1 MSEELLNRPCVR
13 VSVRVD
19 GKIVNHGTGTLVK
32 GINGFFV
39 ITAYHCLFGEDDQ
52 LVDCGIENFDVER
65 QETFNSPFQQI
76 TVNEVIASDKQ
87 EDWAVLKVEYDDTD
101 NPFPEILTSDSFKL
115 DTPVQFTGFQALN
128 KEEARRFKSRVLNGI
143 TRNEFR
149 ITLADQDNFQGGA
162 DDAKGLSGSGAFV
175 LHDRRLYLLGIL
187 KNVKGDEASNNDI
200 KCCPM
205 TKMIDL
211 IGLESIDI
219 SNDTFGDDWGSDM
232 FGKLDISDI
241 RNLEDKIKAV
251 NSTISDRR
259 INRFCRDL
267 ALGKAELSNL
277 LDRDLSAIK
286 YRIFEA
292 CQQEL
297 VDFVDQDNSG
307 KLSNEQIMAIID
319 RFTQKAIEIID
330 VKSKSYKY
338 PILDADLMRKV
349 VLDLI
354 NDCYLS
360 FDEEGIYE

>member
-1 MSEELLNRPCVR
+1 MNEELLNRPCVR
-13 VSVRVD
+13 VSVRVE
-19 GKIVNHGTGTLVK
+19 GKTVNHGSGTLVK
-32 GINGFFV
+32 GSNGFFV
-39 ITAYHCLFGEDDQ
+39 VSAYHCLFGDNDQ
-52 LVDCGIENFDVER
+52 FVNFGIEFFAIER
-65 QETFNSPFQQI
+65 QEAFNSPFETVAI
-76 TVNEVIASDKQ
+76 TKLVLSDKLN
-87 EDWAVLKVEYDDTD
+87 DWAILKVDFDDAD
-101 NPFPEILTSDSFKL
+101 NSFPEILTSESFKL

-143 TRNEFR
+143 TRNEFK
-149 ITLADQDNFQGGA
+149 ITLAEQDNFQGGA

-175 LHDRRLYLLGIL
+175 INDGRLYLLGIL

-200 KCCPM
+200 KCCSM
-205 TKMIDL
+205 TNMIDI
-211 IGLESIDI
+211 IGLVSVDI
-219 SNDTFGDDWGSDM
+219 STDTFGDDWGSDM
-232 FGKLDISDI
+232 FVKLDISDV
-241 RNLEDKIKAV
+241 RNLEDKIRAV

-259 INRFCRDL
+259 ISRLCRDL

-307 KLSNEQIMAIID
+307 QLSNDQINLILD
-319 RFTQKAIEIID
+319 RFTQKAVDIID
-330 VKSKSYKY
+330 VKSKSHKY

>member
-13 VSVRVD
+13 VSVKD
-19 GKIVNHGTGTLVK
+19 NGKTVNHGTGTLVK
-32 GINGFFV
+32 GIKGFFV
-39 ITAYHCLFGEDDQ
+39 ITAYHCLYGENDQ
-52 LVDCGIENFDVER
+52 FVNFGIECFDIER

-76 TVNEVIASDKQ
+76 KVSQVMAFDKQ
-87 EDWAVLKVEYDDTD
+87 EDWVVLKVEFDDSETA
-101 NPFPEILTSDSFKL
+101 FPKILTSTSFRL
-115 DTPVQFTGFQALN
+115 DTPVQFTGFQASN
-128 KEEARRFKSRVLNGI
+128 KDEARRFKSRVLDVI

-149 ITLADQDNFQGGA
+149 ITLADHDNFKGGA
-162 DDAKGLSGSGAFV
+162 DDAKGLSGSGAFI
-175 LHDRRLYLLGIL
+175 LNDGRLYLIGIL
-187 KNVKGDEASNNDI
+187 KNVRGDEASNNDI

-205 TKMIDL
+205 TKIVDI
-211 IGLESIDI
+211 IGLEIIDI
-219 SNDTFGDDWGSDM
+219 STEAFGDDWGSEM

-241 RNLEDKIKAV
+241 RNLEDKMRAV
-251 NSTISDRR
+251 NNNISDRR

-297 VDFVDQDNSG
+297 VNFVDQDNSG
-307 KLSNEQIMAIID
+307 QLSNEQIIEMID

-330 VKSKSYKY
+330 VKSKSHKY